1 MISFSH
7 VTKKYEN
14 EDGKVL
20 VYEDFSEEIGKGEFV
35 VLTGESGSGKTTLIK
50 MLLKETDPDS
60 GTIFVD
66 GKDISKIGRKDIPF
80 YRRSIGVL
88 FQDFRLIQESSVYD
102 NLMSAILATGGSY
115 KEAEKKIVDV
125 LTMLGIDSLHKRF
138 PKQMSGG
145 EQQKVCLARA
155 IINNPQVLIADEP
168 TGNLDKDTAWEIMQL
183 LNQVNLRGTTVV
195 MVTHAFDIVER
206 MGKREVEIEG
216 GHIVRDTKGGI
227 MADV

>member
-1 MISFSH
+1 M
-7 VTKKYEN
+7 TKKYEN

-50 MLLKETDPDS
+50 MLLKETEPDS

-155 IINNPQVLIADEP
+155 IINNPGILLVDEP
-168 TGNLDKDTAWEIMQL
+168 TGNLDPSSSAEINRL
-183 LNQVNLRGTTVV
+183 LDVVNGQGITIV
-195 MVTHAFDIVER
+195 MATHDIAAAER
-206 MGKREVEIEG
+206 PGRRRIDLDNLVK
-216 GHIVRDTKGGI
+216 
-227 MADV
+227 A

>member
-50 MLLKETDPDS
+50 MLLKETEPDS

-102 NLMSAILATGGSY
+102 NLMSVILATGGSY

-155 IINNPQVLIADEP
+155 IINNPGILLVDEP
-168 TGNLDKDTAWEIMQL
+168 TGNLDPSSSAEINRL
-183 LNQVNLRGTTVV
+183 LDVVNGQGITIV
-195 MVTHAFDIVER
+195 MATHDIAAAER
-206 MGKREVEIEG
+206 PGRRRIDLDNLVK
-216 GHIVRDTKGGI
+216 
-227 MADV
+227 A

>member
-50 MLLKETDPDS
+50 MLLKETEPDS

-155 IINNPQVLIADEP
+155 IINNPVILLVDEP
-168 TGNLDKDTAWEIMQL
+168 TGNLDPSSSAEINRL
-183 LNQVNLRGTTVV
+183 LDVVNGQGITIV
-195 MVTHAFDIVER
+195 MATHDIAAAER
-206 MGKREVEIEG
+206 PGRRRIDLDNLVK
-216 GHIVRDTKGGI
+216 
-227 MADV
+227 A

>member
-50 MLLKETDPDS
+50 MLLKETEPDS

-155 IINNPQVLIADEP
+155 IINNPGILLVDEP
-168 TGNLDKDTAWEIMQL
+168 TGNLDPSSSAEINKL
-183 LNQVNLRGTTVV
+183 LDVVNGQGITIV
-195 MVTHAFDIVER
+195 MATHDIAAAER
-206 MGKREVEIEG
+206 PGRRRIDLDNLVK
-216 GHIVRDTKGGI
+216 
-227 MADV
+227 A

>member
-7 VTKKYEN
+7 VTKKYES

-50 MLLKETDPDS
+50 MLLKETEPDS

-66 GKDISKIGRKDIPF
+66 GKDISKISRKDIPF
-80 YRRSIGVL
+80 YRRGIGVL

-115 KEAEKKIVDV
+115 KEAE
-125 LTMLGIDSLHKRF
+125 
-138 PKQMSGG
+138 
-145 EQQKVCLARA
+145 
-155 IINNPQVLIADEP
+155 
-168 TGNLDKDTAWEIMQL
+168 
-183 LNQVNLRGTTVV
+183 
-195 MVTHAFDIVER
+195 
-206 MGKREVEIEG
+206 
-216 GHIVRDTKGGI
+216 
-227 MADV
+227 